1 MREQIGGDRSSLFR
15 NSIKLYGGYVM
26 RKLLLVSAAGCL
38 FLAACNNIKKP
49 SSGNLTRAINLYLA
63 KHGDVCTAI
72 VPQFPVDVP
81 RRKQKEQYGIGP
93 KLATLEQ
100 VGLVHSSDT
109 TAVVHGMLD
118 ALRGSAPPQPVKRYE
133 LTPEGKK
140 YFQELP
146 NPLGQTGAFCYGQKS
161 VDAIVKWTE
170 PGTNSQTEVTYT
182 YKIVN
187 LASWAERPDVQ
198 KAFPDIGATVSGAS
212 KTNQVVGLQL
222 TNQGWEVPGQ

>member
-1 MREQIGGDRSSLFR
+1 MRR
-15 NSIKLYGGYVM
+15 
-26 RKLLLVSAAGCL
+26 LLLISIATLL
-38 FLAACNNIKKP
+38 FITACNGTKKT
-49 SSGNLTRAINLYLA
+49 NARNFTKAIDQYIA

-72 VPQFPVDVP
+72 VRQFPIDVP
-81 RRKQKEQYGIGP
+81 LSEQKEQYGIGS
-93 KLATLEQ
+93 KLAALEQ
-100 VGLVHSSDT
+100 AGLVNSSDT
-109 TAVVHGMLD
+109 TAVVHGML
-118 ALRGSAPPQPVKRYE
+118 APLRGSTPPQPVKRYE

-170 PGTNSQTEVTYT
+170 PGTSSQTEVTYT

-187 LASWAERPDVQ
+187 LAGWAERPDVQ
-198 KAFPDIGATVSGAS
+198 KVFPDIEATVSGAS
-212 KTNQVVGLQL
+212 KTSQVAGLQL

>member
-1 MREQIGGDRSSLFR
+1 MDPNRKAQKNAPASDPQLTNVLSNSDFRVYERIGRDRSCLYC
-15 NSIKLYGGYVM
+15 NSINLY
-26 RKLLLVSAAGCL
+26 RRTISCADSTSSPSHL
-38 FLAACNNIKKP
+38 FFIAACNGTKKP
-49 SSGNLTRAINLYLA
+49 DAKNFTIAINQYLA

-81 RRKQKEQYGIGP
+81 QREQKGQYGIGP

-100 VGLVHSSDT
+100 AGLVHSSDT

-118 ALRGSAPPQPVKRYE
+118 ALRGSTPPQPVKRYE

-170 PGTNSQTEVTYT
+170 
-182 YKIVN
+182 
-187 LASWAERPDVQ
+187 R
-198 KAFPDIGATVSGAS
+198 
-212 KTNQVVGLQL
+212 
-222 TNQGWEVPGQ
+222 